1 MGIKTLKN
9 SYRHTTKGQNPKI
22 YSKIKGQK
30 KFYDKTYNQQAQLD
44 REQLKKAG
52 EIKPVQL
59 RELQKGNFCR
69 QTKTVTSV
77 LAKSGRSNS
86 LKTSTRRSRK

>member
-1 MGIKTLKN
+1 MGIKTLKIVTDIQQ
-9 SYRHTTKGQNPKI
+9 RDKTPK
-22 YSKIKGQK
+22 YTQKIKGQK
-30 KFYDKTYNQQAQLD
+30 KFYDKMYNQKAQLD
-44 REQLKKAG
+44 REHLKKAG

-77 LAKSGRSNS
+77 LAKSGRINS
-86 LKTSTRRSRK
+86 PKTSTRRSKR